1 MKATLIQGTLALAL
15 LSHSVDSRVVIQSD
29 NIGETMDGAG
39 ILTINNLDPYV
50 NAKTAMPGVQMV
62 WA

>member
-29 NIGETMDGAG
+29 NIGETMDGPG
-39 ILTINNLDPYV
+39 ILTINNLGHYG